1 MRPRRRSRG
10 GLGLAGLLAALT
22 GTLWVAGCAAGSR
35 TPPAEV
41 PDGNPAMGKVA
52 IERYGCG
59 TCHSI
64 PGVRGANGTVGPPL
78 DHFGR
83 RGYIAGRLAN
93 NGPNLIRWIQHP
105 QEIEPGTAMPDAGVT
120 AIDARDIA
128 AYLFTLD

>member
-1 MRPRRRSRG
+1 MARRRCLP
-10 GLGLAGLLAALT
+10 GLRLAGLVAALA
-22 GTLWVAGCAAGSR
+22 GALWLAGCAAGSR

-41 PDGNPAMGKVA
+41 PDGNPAMGRLA

-64 PGVRGANGTVGPPL
+64 PKVRGANGTVGPPL

-83 RGYIAGRLAN
+83 RGYIAGRLPN
-93 NGPNLIRWIQHP
+93 SGPNLIRWVQHP
-105 QEIEPGTAMPDAGVT
+105 QQVEPGTAMPDMGVSDV
-120 AIDARDIA
+120 DARDIA

>member
-1 MRPRRRSRG
+1 MRRQRG
-10 GLGLAGLLAALT
+10 LWLAWLLAALT
-22 GTLWVAGCAAGSR
+22 GTLWLASCAAGAR

-41 PDGNPAMGKVA
+41 PNGNPAMGKLA

-64 PGVRGANGTVGPPL
+64 PGVRGADGSVGPPL

-83 RGYIAGRLAN
+83 RGYIAGELPN

-105 QEIEPGTAMPDAGVT
+105 QQVEPGTAMPDAGVT
-120 AIDARDIA
+120 DVDARNIA